1 MPRESSSKRRKA
13 VYRVYNPNK
22 GGMHVYTT
30 NASEVNLLK
39 AAGWTAEGTVFYTA
53 SANGTPV
60 YRLYNPNSTN
70 GQHHYTSSVSEKNYL
85 VSIGWKYEG
94 VAWYSE

>member
-1 MPRESSSKRRKA
+1 
-13 VYRVYNPNK
+13 
-22 GGMHVYTT
+22 MHVYTT

-39 AAGWTAEGTVFYTA
+39 AVGWTAEGTVFYTA